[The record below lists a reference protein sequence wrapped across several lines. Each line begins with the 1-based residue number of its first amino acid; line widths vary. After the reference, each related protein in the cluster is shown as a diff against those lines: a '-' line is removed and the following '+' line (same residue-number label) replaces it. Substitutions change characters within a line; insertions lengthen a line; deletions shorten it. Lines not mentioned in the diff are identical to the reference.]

1 MALDMEQLRRMFYEE
16 CRENLEVLEDILLN
30 LDPTQVEK
38 DLIDTIF
45 RAAHSIKGGAATFNL
60 LDISEF
66 THTVEAYLDKVRNG
80 ELVMSRESV
89 DVLLRSCDG
98 IRLLLEGHEA
108 GEPVETGRLQHVSDE
123 LAQLLESDDGESVA
137 SSSNEPNDLVST
149 SEPAAPPLSEEESGP
164 ADDAGVWQ
172 VVFRPHPTIFYSG
185 NDPLRILRELK
196 ELDEQAQLRCD
207 ASQLPDIQAL
217 DPELCYTH
225 WTITL
230 SSSVDKA
237 QIEEIFEWVED
248 ECDLDIAS
256 LAPPAQTAEAAGT
269 EEKPTVIAPVEVV
282 NENAQATPAAKPA
295 TRSNKNDSA
304 VTSIRVDIDK
314 VDNLINLVGELVITQ
329 SMLAEIGNDFSIDK
343 LEKLKAGLDQLLQNS
358 KDLQEHVLNI
368 RMLPMSFAFSRFPRL
383 VRDLCGR
390 LGKEVDLQIHGEHT
404 ELDKTVLER
413 IVDPLVHLVRN
424 GIDHGIEMPDV
435 RQQQGKA
442 SFGTLTL
449 NAFHQGGSII
459 IEVKDDGAGIHCDR
473 IWQKA
478 IEKKVLPADSRREEM
493 SDKQIVN
500 LIFAPGFS
508 TADQVSDI
516 SGRGVGMDVVKRNIE
531 ELGGH
536 IEVDSQQGQGSTFTI
551 SLPLTLAI
559 LDGQLVKVAGEVYVI
574 PLLTII
580 ESIQIDPRH
589 IKHAAGGVELYRLR
603 EENIPI
609 LRLQQE
615 FAMGHS
621 REFRSKILCVVEAA
635 GTRVGLLIDELL
647 DQQQVVIKSLESNYQ
662 KVSGIS
668 GATILGDGSVSL
680 ILDVQGL
687 ITNFLKRRAESGNSG
702 IAA

>member
-80 ELVMSRESV
+80 ELVMSRDSV

-137 SSSNEPNDLVST
+137 SSSNEPNDLAST
-149 SEPAAPPLSEEESGP
+149 SESAAPSLSEEESAL
-164 ADDAGVWQ
+164 ADDAGMWQ

-207 ASQLPDIQAL
+207 VSQLPDIQAL

-237 QIEEIFEWVED
+237 LIEEIFEWVED
-248 ECDLDIAS
+248 ECDLDITL
-256 LAPPAQTAEAAGT
+256 LAPPVQNAEAAGT
-269 EEKPTVIAPVEVV
+269 EEKPTIIAPVEVV
-282 NENAQATPAAKPA
+282 SESAQATPAVKPA

-404 ELDKTVLER
+404 ELDKTVL
-413 IVDPLVHLVRN
+413 
-424 GIDHGIEMPDV
+424 
-435 RQQQGKA
+435 
-442 SFGTLTL
+442 
-449 NAFHQGGSII
+449 
-459 IEVKDDGAGIHCDR
+459 
-473 IWQKA
+473 
-478 IEKKVLPADSRREEM
+478 
-493 SDKQIVN
+493 
-500 LIFAPGFS
+500 
-508 TADQVSDI
+508 
-516 SGRGVGMDVVKRNIE
+516 
-531 ELGGH
+531 
-536 IEVDSQQGQGSTFTI
+536 
-551 SLPLTLAI
+551 
-559 LDGQLVKVAGEVYVI
+559 
-574 PLLTII
+574 
-580 ESIQIDPRH
+580 
-589 IKHAAGGVELYRLR
+589 
-603 EENIPI
+603 
-609 LRLQQE
+609 
-615 FAMGHS
+615 
-621 REFRSKILCVVEAA
+621 
-635 GTRVGLLIDELL
+635 
-647 DQQQVVIKSLESNYQ
+647 
-662 KVSGIS
+662 
-668 GATILGDGSVSL
+668 
-680 ILDVQGL
+680 
-687 ITNFLKRRAESGNSG
+687 
-702 IAA
+702 

>member
-1 MALDMEQLRRMFYEE
+1 
-16 CRENLEVLEDILLN
+16 
-30 LDPTQVEK
+30 
-38 DLIDTIF
+38 
-45 RAAHSIKGGAATFNL
+45 
-60 LDISEF
+60 
-66 THTVEAYLDKVRNG
+66 
-80 ELVMSRESV
+80 
-89 DVLLRSCDG
+89 
-98 IRLLLEGHEA
+98 
-108 GEPVETGRLQHVSDE
+108 
-123 LAQLLESDDGESVA
+123 
-137 SSSNEPNDLVST
+137 
-149 SEPAAPPLSEEESGP
+149 
-164 ADDAGVWQ
+164 
-172 VVFRPHPTIFYSG
+172 
-185 NDPLRILRELK
+185 
-196 ELDEQAQLRCD
+196 
-207 ASQLPDIQAL
+207 
-217 DPELCYTH
+217 
-225 WTITL
+225 
-230 SSSVDKA
+230 
-237 QIEEIFEWVED
+237 
-248 ECDLDIAS
+248 
-256 LAPPAQTAEAAGT
+256 
-269 EEKPTVIAPVEVV
+269 
-282 NENAQATPAAKPA
+282 
-295 TRSNKNDSA
+295 
-304 VTSIRVDIDK
+304 
-314 VDNLINLVGELVITQ
+314 
-329 SMLAEIGNDFSIDK
+329 
-343 LEKLKAGLDQLLQNS
+343 
-358 KDLQEHVLNI
+358 
-368 RMLPMSFAFSRFPRL
+368 
-383 VRDLCGR
+383 
-390 LGKEVDLQIHGEHT
+390 
-404 ELDKTVLER
+404 
-413 IVDPLVHLVRN
+413 
-424 GIDHGIEMPDV
+424 
-435 RQQQGKA
+435 
-442 SFGTLTL
+442 
-449 NAFHQGGSII
+449 
-459 IEVKDDGAGIHCDR
+459 
-473 IWQKA
+473 
-478 IEKKVLPADSRREEM
+478 M